1 MPDVEHYARNL
12 IGGQWQFPAAPYDFE
27 IRNPDNST
35 VTAVVPLSSRFDVSE
50 AIAAAQIALHESWA
64 DEKVRERLLHVLVSA
79 IGANL
84 EGLAHLQCT
93 ETGLSFA
100 DSLLA
105 VEITAGLA
113 RSLVGSD
120 TRDPVRSA
128 SGVSAHI
135 LSWGLP
141 FTEVIT
147 SVLPCLIR
155 GDTVVVKPS
164 LRGPLTPIAF
174 GLLATKVGLPPG
186 VVNIVQGNGT
196 DVGSE
201 LIRRRELTSLHV
213 RAGERTIAQAE
224 RAHERSRVP
233 LHTLRAG
240 GNVMVVGLESEQD
253 AAIIAGSVA
262 AGVRIHSCGGPFGL
276 SLLAVHREIAGPI
289 LAEVMGQLSDVV
301 TAPLPA
307 ESLRKHAL
315 DRIAALGDAGAKV
328 LLGGTGLPDDIEHRM
343 GWSMPPTVLMLGTAG
358 SPALLVEQASVPM
371 GPVLGVIT
379 WTTRDELTSIFT
391 ASRAGQGIATTW
403 GIADDAQFLP
413 HGLVVSGATSSW
425 PQAITR
431 LPAAWIGGPQ

>member
-1 MPDVEHYARNL
+1 MPDSEEDGRTVSSPVLERPVLDQPASSMPDVEHYARNL

-27 IRNPDNST
+27 IRNPHNST

-64 DEKVRERLLHVLVSA
+64 DQEVRDRLLHALVSA
-79 IGANL
+79 MGANL
-84 EGLAHLQCT
+84 QDLAHLQCT
-93 ETGLSFA
+93 ETGFSFA

-113 RSLVGSD
+113 RSLVDSGAP
-120 TRDPVRSA
+120 DPVRPA
-128 SGVSAHI
+128 SGVSSHI

-201 LIRRRELTSLHV
+201 LICRRELTSLHV

-233 LHTLRAG
+233 LHTLRGG
-240 GNVMVVGLESEQD
+240 GNVMVVGPDSEPD
-253 AAIIAGSVA
+253 AIAIAGSVA
-262 AGVRIHSCGGPFGL
+262 AGVRIHSCGGPFGVP
-276 SLLAVHREIAGPI
+276 LLAIHREIAGPI
-289 LAEVMGQLSDVV
+289 LAEVMVQLSNVV

-307 ESLRKHAL
+307 ESLRMHAL
-315 DRIAALGDAGAKV
+315 NRIAALRDAGAEI

-358 SPALLVEQASVPM
+358 SPAVLVDQASV
-371 GPVLGVIT
+371 
-379 WTTRDELTSIFT
+379 
-391 ASRAGQGIATTW
+391 
-403 GIADDAQFLP
+403 
-413 HGLVVSGATSSW
+413 
-425 PQAITR
+425 
-431 LPAAWIGGPQ
+431 